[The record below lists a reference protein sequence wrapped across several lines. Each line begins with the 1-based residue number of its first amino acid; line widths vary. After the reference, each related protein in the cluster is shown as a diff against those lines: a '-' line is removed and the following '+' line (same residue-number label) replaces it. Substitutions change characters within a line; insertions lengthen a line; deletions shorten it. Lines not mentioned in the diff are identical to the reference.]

1 MLTLNYEDTYIIA
14 TDRRFFHLNN
24 ADIFLISSYVVG
36 TQAKKKN
43 SCVSGSRL
51 EKNRVGRSILLF
63 FFFFLFF
70 FFVTSGP
77 THQSAFCITD

>member
-1 MLTLNYEDTYIIA
+1 MIRSYGVQTLRVI
-14 TDRRFFHLNN
+14 RP
-24 ADIFLISSYVVG
+24 
-36 TQAKKKN
+36 KKKN

-63 FFFFLFF
+63 FFFFYFFFFF

-77 THQSAFCITD
+77 THLSAFCIID

>member
-1 MLTLNYEDTYIIA
+1 MCDYTRYQGSEITVDLNK
-14 TDRRFFHLNN
+14 
-24 ADIFLISSYVVG
+24 
-36 TQAKKKN
+36 AKKKN

-63 FFFFLFF
+63 FFFYFF